1 MTSPFFELIA
11 TFATHSEAWFH
22 FLPIEGNTAERI
34 SFDNRNNGL
43 KQGGCGVEAISGEK
57 GTMVTWYFGAVLAI
71 GYDHASAILF
81 LSSKSELG
89 ELTYSSNNVIT
100 VCHIYEKT
108 IRNTLCKSSSTY
120 MGKKFPVTGLTNEV
134 LSNFIGGELFSKLKS
149 HMSKQ
154 STLNSD
160 I

>member
-1 MTSPFFELIA
+1 M
-11 TFATHSEAWFH
+11 
-22 FLPIEGNTAERI
+22 
-34 SFDNRNNGL
+34 

-57 GTMVTWYFGAVLAI
+57 GTTVTWYFGAVLVI

-100 VCHIYEKT
+100 VCRICEKT

-134 LSNFIGGELFSKLKS
+134 LSNFIGGELFSKLES

-154 STLNSD
+154 STLDSD